1 MRIMFTIWPMAAHLY
16 PAVPLALALQSA
28 GHEVCVASHPL
39 LTRAITA
46 AGLTAV
52 GIGTEETMTPLA
64 GAEEFMPDEE
74 ESERLL
80 ELLASDPA
88 DRPAAE
94 MFTLFLGAVRMYNT
108 VPGAG
113 GAAPGVDDVVAFA
126 RAWQPDLVVWEQWP
140 AAAVAARLIGAAHA
154 RILCGPDYWAW
165 GRERIVAAGGPDP
178 TAAIVAPIAERYGL
192 AVDEE
197 LVLGQWT
204 IDPTPKAL
212 RLPTTAPRTVSVRR
226 VPLSGGVVLPRW
238 LHPRPERPRVAVSL
252 GISGRAMR
260 MADRKLI
267 GSVLEAVGGLD
278 AEVVATFDALQLEGQ
293 RVPENTRTVDF
304 VPLSQLFE
312 TCSVVVHHGGGGT
325 FAAAVAHKVPQL
337 IETSGELECAAYAD
351 YVTDRDGGLSVNYA
365 RQSPQEIRRSI
376 ERLIEEP
383 VFGKGAD
390 TLHAEWLAMPGPV
403 DVVPTLE
410 RLAAQHRTAPLPAR

>member
-39 LTRAITA
+39 LTGTIRA

-52 GIGTEETMTPLA
+52 EIGTGDTMTSLD
-64 GAEEFMPDEE
+64 GAEEFMPGEE

-80 ELLASDPA
+80 ALLAQDPA

-108 VPGAG
+108 VPEGGA
-113 GAAPGVDDVVAFA
+113 AAPGVDDVVAFA

-140 AAAVAARLIGAAHA
+140 AAAVAARLCGAAHA

-165 GRERIVAAGGPDP
+165 GRERILAAGGADP

-192 AVDEE
+192 EVDDE

-204 IDPTPKAL
+204 IDPTPTAL
-212 RLPTTAPRTVSVRR
+212 RLPAVEPRVVSVRR
-226 VPLSGGVVLPRW
+226 VPVSGGAVLPRW

-252 GISGRAMR
+252 GTSGRALGITDR
-260 MADRKLI
+260 DLIAD
-267 GSVLEAVGGLD
+267 VLEAVGGLD
-278 AEVVATFDALQLEGQ
+278 AEVVATFDAEQLAGQ

-304 VPLSQLFE
+304 VPLSHLLG
-312 TCSVVVHHGGGGT
+312 TCSAVVHHGGGGT
-325 FAAAVAHKVPQL
+325 FAAAVSHRVPQL

-351 YVTDRDGGLSVNYA
+351 YVTSRDGGLAVNHT
-365 RQSPQEIRRSI
+365 RQSPEEIRRSI

-383 VFGKGAD
+383 VFRKGAG

-410 RLAAQHRTAPLPAR
+410 LLAARHRTAPLPPR